1 MVDNPSGLN
10 YPGNSNK
17 KKSEEPKEESK
28 RKKLPK
34 SISGEIVYR
43 KKKPRSKIAESFMG
57 DDTRSVGHYILFEVV
72 LPAIKQLI
80 SDAASQGVER
90 LLFGDSSRSNVR
102 VNSRPGYTSYNRIS
116 PSSRRDEPRALSAR
130 ARSSHDFSEIIL
142 KSREEAEKVRDD
154 LTACVEQFDVA
165 TVSDLYDL
173 VGVTGSFQDDKWGW
187 YDLRDVRI
195 RRVREGY
202 LLELPRTQPID

>member
-1 MVDNPSGLN
+1 MDGTPSGLN

-17 KKSEEPKEESK
+17 KKAEGEAKAESK

-34 SISGEIVYR
+34 SISGDVVYR
-43 KKKPRSKIAESFMG
+43 KKKTRSKIAESFMG

-90 LLFGDSSRSNVR
+90 LLFGDSSRSNTR
-102 VNSRPGYTSYNRIS
+102 VGSRPGYTSYNRINVN
-116 PSSRRDEPRALSAR
+116 RRDEPRAISQRAR
-130 ARSSHDFSEIIL
+130 ASHDFSEIIL
-142 KSREEAEKVRDD
+142 KSRDEAEKVRDD
-154 LTACVEQFDVA
+154 LTACVDQYDVA

-173 VGVTGSFQDDKWGW
+173 VGISGSFQDDKWGW

-202 LLELPRTQPID
+202 LLELPRTQPIE